1 MNNRIT
7 NKNIHH
13 KSNINNNIKEET
25 KNSAFIPKNTAQV
38 FPTRT
43 ILKRKKNIIVTK
55 KQKNNIGINLQKL
68 IINTK
73 RKNNSPSQ
81 LDEFNRNLS
90 YNNVI
95 LQKKSYNKNNSQSI
109 LPKTNTKSGNLSS
122 KNIKNSTNEY
132 YTNNNIIKG
141 KTYFIRNLDLTEEI
155 LENSTY
161 SINKLSTNSIVNNY
175 ITPKNKKGILILN
188 NKMIFKNNSFINKNS
203 NIISVPQN
211 KIKNCYTNL
220 NININRN
227 DNNNKGKNKYKGIP
241 FSLKKNNQK
250 INTIIENKKTQMDKN
265 DNHQNIY
272 SIYKNDK
279 LLKKKKAS
287 GNKVISFKMKN
298 NNDIFLT
305 EKNYKNDNL
314 KKSFCNINNDI
325 INKKMKMSFVMKKG
339 YHNSPNQSFKLSDN
353 KSFKM
358 STKLDL
364 DEFLKKEPNFS
375 AIDLN
380 NGKNKF
386 NNDIKKNNLCK
397 NMKKNL
403 ILINN
408 KLNNKYKNSKKEKNE
423 TNNKIIIN
431 NTESENNSKILK
443 NESFIYNY
451 SEKLNKIKK
460 ENKNNINKSIK
471 NKKNKNK
478 NINNNNNISKSNSES
493 DKFIGDEEIDT
504 IEDSLKDCN
513 NIRDIHVFKTSNI
526 SFFKTMQIACV
537 EIESILLFENITEII
552 FNFCDLKSLNK
563 LCLLS
568 KKIYQYI
575 KPIIYKIIR
584 NKVFNYNKDTNN
596 KYKNKIKSSLFKYS
610 SLSEKSPLLLEKK
623 YKDLL
628 FENINK
634 YDEQIKKDLTRTF
647 PDNSSFHYGNNN
659 YNKLY
664 HVLTAYSNFNK
675 NIGYVQGLNFL
686 AANSIF
692 VFEKEIDVFIFL
704 DSLIQKFKLEDIIG
718 VISNNL
724 NIKLEG
730 ITKYLNK
737 YIPKINKYFGK
748 MNLNYEFFI
757 AGWVL
762 TLFSNSMDSQYLFY
776 IWDYMI
782 IFGWDY
788 FNCFVVA
795 VLKKYENE
803 ILSIP
808 LNKLTFYMKNILRN
822 ESFQNEFENII
833 KYSFEYL
840 LKEKNIK

>member
-25 KNSAFIPKNTAQV
+25 KNSVFVPKNNVQV

-43 ILKRKKNIIVTK
+43 ILKRKKNIIVSK

-73 RKNNSPSQ
+73 RKNNNSPSQ
-81 LDEFNRNLS
+81 LDDANRNLS

-95 LQKKSYNKNNSQSI
+95 LQKKSFNKNNSQS
-109 LPKTNTKSGNLSS
+109 LFPKTNTKSDNLSS
-122 KNIKNSTNEY
+122 KNIKNQNNEY
-132 YTNNNIIKG
+132 YTNNKIIKG
-141 KTYFIRNLDLTEEI
+141 KTCFIRNLDLTEEN

-161 SINKLSTNSIVNNY
+161 SINKLSTNSILNNY
-175 ITPKNKKGILILN
+175 ITPKNKKGLLLLN
-188 NKMIFKNNSFINKNS
+188 NKMIFKNNSFINRNS

-220 NININRN
+220 NINRN
-227 DNNNKGKNKYKGIP
+227 DNNNKIKNKYKGIP

-250 INTIIENKKTQMDKN
+250 INTIIENQKTQNEKN
-265 DNHQNIY
+265 DNQQNIY

-279 LLKKKKAS
+279 LLMKKKTS
-287 GNKVISFKMKN
+287 GNKVISFKMKT

-314 KKSFCNINNDI
+314 KSSFCNITNDI
-325 INKKMKMSFVMKKG
+325 INKKMSFIIKKG
-339 YHNSPNQSFKLSDN
+339 YNNSPNQSFKLSDN
-353 KSFKM
+353 KSFKI
-358 STKLDL
+358 SRKLDL
-364 DEFLKKEPNFS
+364 DEDLKKEGDLTV
-375 AIDLN
+375 ATDLN
-380 NGKNKF
+380 KQKNKI
-386 NNDIKKNNLCK
+386 NNDIKKNIISK
-397 NMKKNL
+397 KIKKNL

-408 KLNNKYKNSKKEKNE
+408 KFNNKYKISIKEKNE
-423 TNNKIIIN
+423 INNKKIIN
-431 NTESENNSKILK
+431 YTESENNSKILK
-443 NESFIYNY
+443 NY
-451 SEKLNKIKK
+451 SEKSNKFKK
-460 ENKNNINKSIK
+460 ENKNNLNKSIK
-471 NKKNKNK
+471 NKKNE
-478 NINNNNNISKSNSES
+478 NINNNKNNSISNS
-493 DKFIGDEEIDT
+493 DAYKFIGDEEIDT

-526 SFFKTMQIACV
+526 SFFKTMQIV
-537 EIESILLFENITEII
+537 YVDIENILLIENIVEKI
-552 FNFCDLKSLNK
+552 FKFCDLKSLNK

-575 KPIIYKIIR
+575 KPIIYKNIR
-584 NKVFNYNKDTNN
+584 NKVFNYNKDANN

-647 PDNSSFHYGNNN
+647 PDNSSFQYGNNN

-704 DSLIQKFKLEDIIG
+704 DALIQKFKLEDIIG

-730 ITKYLNK
+730 ITNYLNK
-737 YIPKINKYFGK
+737 YIPEINKYFAK

-762 TLFSNSMDSQYLFY
+762 TLFSNSMDSEHLFY

-782 IFGWDY
+782 IFGWNY

-840 LKEKNIK
+840 LKEKN

>member
-1 MNNRIT
+1 MNNRIS
-7 NKNIHH
+7 NKIIHH

-25 KNSAFIPKNTAQV
+25 KNSNFIPKNNGQV

-43 ILKRKKNIIVTK
+43 ILKRKKNVIVTK
-55 KQKNNIGINLQKL
+55 KQKNNIGINLKKL

-73 RKNNSPSQ
+73 RKNNNCPSQ
-81 LDEFNRNLS
+81 IDEVNRNLS
-90 YNNVI
+90 FNNVI

-109 LPKTNTKSGNLSS
+109 LPKTNTKFHNLSS
-122 KNIKNSTNEY
+122 KNLKNTTSEY
-132 YTNNNIIKG
+132 YKNNSIIKG

-161 SINKLSTNSIVNNY
+161 SINKLSSNSILNNY
-175 ITPKNKKGILILN
+175 ITPKNKIGILIFN
-188 NKMIFKNNSFINKNS
+188 NKMIFKNNSFINKNN

-211 KIKNCYTNL
+211 KIKNFYTNL
-220 NININRN
+220 NLNINKN
-227 DNNNKGKNKYKGIP
+227 DNIKGKNIYKGIP
-241 FSLKKNNQK
+241 FSLKKNNK
-250 INTIIENKKTQMDKN
+250 INTIVENKKTLIDKI
-265 DNHQNIY
+265 DSQQNIY

-279 LLKKKKAS
+279 LLNKKKAS

-298 NNDIFLT
+298 NNDFFLT
-305 EKNYKNDNL
+305 DKNYKYDNL
-314 KKSFCNINNDI
+314 KNSFCNIHYDI
-325 INKKMKMSFVMKKG
+325 INKKMSLVIKKG
-339 YHNSPNQSFKLSDN
+339 YNNFPNQSFKISDN

-358 STKLDL
+358 SRKLDL
-364 DEFLKKEPNFS
+364 DDELKKEEDFTV
-375 AIDLN
+375 IDLN
-380 NGKNKF
+380 KQKNKIK
-386 NNDIKKNNLCK
+386 NEIKKNEISK
-397 NMKKNL
+397 KIKKNL

-408 KLNNKYKNSKKEKNE
+408 KLSNKYKNSIKEKKDRV
-423 TNNKIIIN
+423 NNKKIIN
-431 NTESENNSKILK
+431 YIESENNSKILK
-443 NESFIYNY
+443 NLSFVND
-451 SEKLNKIKK
+451 SEQIRMKK
-460 ENKNNINKSIK
+460 KNENVNKNIIQ
-471 NKKNKNK
+471 NKKNKNF
-478 NINNNNNISKSNSES
+478 NNNNNNSKSNSET
-493 DKFIGDEEIDT
+493 DKFIEEEEIDT

-526 SFFKTMQIACV
+526 SFFKTIQITCF
-537 EIESILLFENITEII
+537 EIENILLFENIVEII
-552 FNFCDLKSLNK
+552 FNFCDLKSLNN

-568 KKIYQYI
+568 KRIYQYI

-584 NKVFNYNKDTNN
+584 SKVFNSNKDINN

-647 PDNSSFHYGNNN
+647 PDNPSFHYGNNN

-675 NIGYVQGLNFL
+675 NIGYVQGLNFI
-686 AANSIF
+686 AANSMFI
-692 VFEKEIDVFIFL
+692 FEKEIDVFIFL
-704 DSLIQKFKLEDIIG
+704 DALIQKFKLEDIIG
-718 VISNNL
+718 VVSNNL

-730 ITKYLNK
+730 ISKYLNK
-737 YIPKINKYFGK
+737 YIPKINKYFEK

-833 KYSFEYL
+833 KNSFEYL
-840 LKEKNIK
+840 LK